1 MRHSNHFASRSPL
14 RLLPGSE
21 LDQHTLTQRM
31 SNVADAGRGDLCVVV
46 SPSNLSQTNAL
57 TASMLLTN
65 DQTTGKNS
73 WSQLRRTYVCGL
85 LDLIAWL
92 W

>member
-1 MRHSNHFASRSPL
+1 M
-14 RLLPGSE
+14 
-21 LDQHTLTQRM
+21 
-31 SNVADAGRGDLCVVV
+31 VV

-73 WSQLRRTYVCGL
+73 WSQLRKTYVCGL